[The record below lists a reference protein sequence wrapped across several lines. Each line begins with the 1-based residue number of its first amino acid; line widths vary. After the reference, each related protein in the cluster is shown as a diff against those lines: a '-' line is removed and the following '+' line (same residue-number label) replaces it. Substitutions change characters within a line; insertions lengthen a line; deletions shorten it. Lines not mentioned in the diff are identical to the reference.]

1 MTSVWGLSCTGELV
15 RQMSLTVTSVHEL
28 PLTSYPERLC
38 DKHSSTVCPRKEEM
52 ALPGTEHLPTQRS
65 ARLVCFQ
72 SALQSK
78 LDHPISQRRKM
89 RLEEL
94 PGVTKLVTGGTR
106 I

>member
-1 MTSVWGLSCTGELV
+1 MTSIQALSA
-15 RQMSLTVTSVHEL
+15 
-28 PLTSYPERLC
+28 PA
-38 DKHSSTVCPRKEEM
+38 KEET

-78 LDHPISQRRKM
+78 LDHPISQRRKT

-94 PGVTKLVTGGTR
+94 PGVTRLVTGGTR